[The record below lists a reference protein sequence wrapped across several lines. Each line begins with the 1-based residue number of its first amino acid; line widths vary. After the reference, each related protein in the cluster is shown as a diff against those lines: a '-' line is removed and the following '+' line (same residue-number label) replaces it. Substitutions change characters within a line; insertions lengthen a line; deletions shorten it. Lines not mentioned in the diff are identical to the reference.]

1 MFLDGENISKITIL
15 LKTIYEFNT
24 IPIEVSTALFK
35 ELELKMLKFVWKNKK
50 PQIPKAILR
59 KMELEESDSL
69 TLYYTTKLH

>member
-15 LKTIYEFNT
+15 LKAIYKFNT

-50 PQIPKAILR
+50 PQIAKAILR

-69 TLYYTTKLH
+69 TLDYTTKLH